1 MNNYSFWL
9 AAFLSFGNVNTLLAQ
24 AQLGLRTDNYAGIQS
39 LSLNPASIA
48 ASYPLGWDLNLFSGG
63 FNAGNNILFVKDA
76 HIFTVKN
83 NWKAAAPVAALKLWF
98 KGTPSL
104 YYDFYNDDRPK
115 FFAMTAEAMAPSFAL
130 NLESGHS
137 FGVFGQMRAQ
147 MSGYRLPH
155 IANRYRYMTYPED
168 SIIHLEPF
176 KMAGMVWGEIGF
188 NYGRQFE
195 LNDHYI
201 SIGLTIKKLWGY
213 QSFYVE
219 NRGDTRMTK
228 LYTDSLRAD
237 AAFIEGGITTSAQSA
252 PYQPTGT
259 GFSADFGAVFIPNG
273 TPTDYKIKYGISL
286 HDLGNIRFT
295 DSAEWHTYDNNNIH
309 KAQPFKSFKNIDK
322 KNMIQSTLRNLDR
335 MFVNADNTTATL
347 KARAYNIL
355 LPARLQLFADYR
367 VANLES
373 FGQDGAFFVHGLWM
387 QPIRMAANQTMSD
400 ALLAVTPR
408 YETRWWSVSLPISV
422 YNWQQTRWGLSVR
435 AAFLTLGSDYMSS
448 LFYKGRL
455 DGTDFYMSLKVNP
468 FTIGKLGKSSSN
480 RRGKAVKCY
489 RF

>member
-1 MNNYSFWL
+1 MNKYSSWFIL
-9 AAFLSFGNVNTLLAQ
+9 FLSFGNVNTLLSQ
-24 AQLGLRTDNYAGIQS
+24 SQLGLRTDNYAGIQS
-39 LSLNPASIA
+39 LSLNPASVS
-48 ASYPLGWDLNLFSGG
+48 ASYPLGWDLNLFSSG
-63 FNAGNNILFVKDA
+63 FSAGNNILFMKDA
-76 HIFTVKN
+76 NVFTFKQ
-83 NWKAAAPVAALKLWF
+83 NWRKASPVAALKLWF
-98 KGTPSL
+98 RNTSNL

-115 FFAMTAEAMAPSFAL
+115 FVSFTSEAMTPAFQL

-137 FGVFGQMRAQ
+137 FGIFGQMRAQ
-147 MSGYRLPH
+147 MSGYHLPH

-176 KMAGMVWGEIGF
+176 KMAGMAWLELGF
-188 NYGRQFE
+188 NYGRQLE
-195 LNDHYI
+195 LNNHHI

-219 NRGDTRMTK
+219 NKGDTRMTK

-237 AAFIEGGITTSAQSA
+237 AAFMDGGITTSAQSA
-252 PYQPTGT
+252 PFQPTGS
-259 GFSADFGAVFIPNG
+259 GFSADIGAVFIPNG
-273 TPTDYKIKYGISL
+273 TPTDYQIKYGISL

-295 DSAEWHTYDNNNIH
+295 DSAEWHTITNNNIH
-309 KAQPFKSFKNIDK
+309 KAQPFKAFKNVDR
-322 KNMIQSTLRNLDR
+322 KNLIQSMLRNLDR
-335 MFVNADNTTATL
+335 MFVNADDTTATL
-347 KARAYNIL
+347 KARAYNLL

-373 FGQDGAFFVHGLWM
+373 FGNEGAFFVHGLWM
-387 QPIRMAANQTMSD
+387 QPIRVAANQVMSD

-422 YNWQQTRWGLSVR
+422 YNWQQIRWGMSLR

-455 DGTDFYMSLKVNP
+455 DGTDFYMSLKINP
-468 FTIGKLGKSSSN
+468 FSIGKAGKAGQN